1 MQGKLIFQIIN
12 NIQINLY
19 NYKLFQYLNFSVG
32 KTSLLNRYSK
42 NEFSLK
48 YKETIGADFLTKL
61 VERGEDTIQLQ
72 LWDTAGTE
80 KYHSMGSS
88 FYRNTE
94 ACILVFDLTNPDTFK
109 SIENWRTTFLD
120 QLNPSEP
127 NLYPFIL
134 IGNKSDLNN
143 NIQNIQSEIDNFCK
157 EHNNMPF
164 FMTSAKDN
172 INLEEA
178 FNKIIDL
185 ALEKNAKS
193 DENFVPSKNLKL
205 VPEKPKKKKKC
216 C

>member
-1 MQGKLIFQIIN
+1 M
-12 NIQINLY
+12 
-19 NYKLFQYLNFSVG
+19 
-32 KTSLLNRYSK
+32 NRYSK
-42 NEFSLK
+42 NEFSLR

-61 VERGEDTIQLQ
+61 IEREQDTIQLQ

-94 ACILVFDLTNPDTFK
+94 ACILVFDLTNLDTFK
-109 SIENWRTTFLD
+109 SIENWRTTFLS

-127 NLYPFIL
+127 NIYPFIL
-134 IGNKSDLNN
+134 LGNKSDLNN
-143 NIQNIQSEIDNFCK
+143 NIQSIQEEIDNYCK

-185 ALEKNAKS
+185 AIEKNVKNE
-193 DENFVPSKNLKL
+193 DNFVPTKNLKL
-205 VPEKPKKKKKC
+205 TVEKPKKKKKC